1 MNSVKWTAV
10 IITGGLSLTA
20 GCASQPVCNVSD
32 AAVIASKQSVTL
44 DEVSKAI
51 VRAGAGLGWQMN
63 ETKPGHISSGRS
75 IYATTQRLWM

>member
-10 IITGGLSLTA
+10 IITGALSLTA
-20 GCASQPVCNVSD
+20 GCTSQPVYNVSD

-51 VRAGAGLGWQMN
+51 VRAGAGLEWQMN
-63 ETKPGHISSGRS
+63 ETKPVISSGRS